1 MGASDPTHDNSPRV
15 RKVIHID
22 MDAFYASV
30 EQRDNPELRGKP
42 VAVGGSAERG
52 VVAAASYEA
61 RKFGVRSAMP
71 SVTAKRQCPDLIF
84 VKPRFEVYKTI
95 SRQIREIFAEHTPI
109 IEPLSLDEAYL
120 DVTEN
125 LQGIP
130 LAKDIA
136 LLIRE
141 KIKTETSLN
150 ASAGISYNKFLAK
163 LASDHRKPNGQYVIS
178 PEMGP
183 AFVEKLA
190 VGKFHGIGPAT
201 TAKMNGLGIF
211 TGLDMR
217 NQTLEFMNANF
228 GKSGAY
234 YYWISRGVDERP
246 VRPNRI
252 PKSVGAENTFSSDLK
267 GLDAMMSELEPL
279 IAKIWWH
286 CEATGI
292 RGRTVTLKVKF
303 ADFEIITRSRSFHSA
318 VTNRDVLAQTAISLL
333 EDNMPL
339 PKAVRLLGVSLSS
352 LQVGDDATRNWI
364 SGGDPDYTC
373 DSARSDA
380 KASRACA
387 LQQGPT
393 WRASAQ
399 LAPFIWRAQVSAILT
414 SILQRGANR

>member
-1 MGASDPTHDNSPRV
+1 MSESDTVTGAASPV
-15 RKVIHID
+15 RKIIHID

-84 VKPRFEVYKTI
+84 VRPRFEVYKAI
-95 SRQIREIFAEHTPI
+95 SRQIRDIFAEHTPI

-130 LAKDIA
+130 LARDIA
-136 LLIRE
+136 LRIRE
-141 KIKTETSLN
+141 KIKAETGLN

-163 LASDHRKPNGQYVIS
+163 LASDHRKPNGQFVIA

-183 AFVEKLA
+183 AFVETLP

-201 TAKMNGLGIF
+201 AAKMNSLGLF
-211 TGLDMR
+211 TGLDIR

-246 VRPNRI
+246 VRANRI
-252 PKSVGAENTFSSDLK
+252 RKSIGAESTFSTDLAEY
-267 GLDAMMSELEPL
+267 DALAAELRPL
-279 IAKIWWH
+279 VDKVWRH
-286 CEATGI
+286 CEATGN
-292 RGRTVTLKVKF
+292 RGRTVTLKIKF
-303 ADFEIITRSRSFHSA
+303 ADFEIITRSRSVA
-318 VTNRDVLAQTAISLL
+318 APVGGRDDLERLACGLL
-333 EDNMPL
+333 EAEMPL
-339 PKAVRLLGVSLSS
+339 GKRVRLLGVSLSS
-352 LQVGDDATRNWI
+352 LQVG
-364 SGGDPDYTC
+364 GDSEP
-373 DSARSDA
+373 
-380 KASRACA
+380 
-387 LQQGPT
+387 
-393 WRASAQ
+393 Q
-399 LAPFIWRAQVSAILT
+399 LTLGI
-414 SILQRGANR
+414 